1 MKLFGS
7 RLFGRAIKAAGV
19 GAALMSVSVSHAQSG
34 PFTGFNGSW
43 SGNGTVVLSN
53 GTTERIR
60 CRASYNVNSTGLG
73 LKQTLRC
80 ASDSYKF
87 DLSTDVTSRVTA
99 FPATGAKRAGIFS
112 ATCRAQP
119 AVARS
124 RCSSRLRDLPP
135 A

>member
-1 MKLFGS
+1 MGNFDMKPFGS
-7 RLFGRAIKAAGV
+7 RLFGRAIKAAVV

-60 CRASYNVNSTGLG
+60 CKASYNVNGNGLG

-87 DLSTDVTSRVTA
+87 DLSTDVTS
-99 FPATGAKRAGIFS
+99 
-112 ATCRAQP
+112 Q
-119 AVARS
+119 
-124 RCSSRLRDLPP
+124 
-135 A
+135 